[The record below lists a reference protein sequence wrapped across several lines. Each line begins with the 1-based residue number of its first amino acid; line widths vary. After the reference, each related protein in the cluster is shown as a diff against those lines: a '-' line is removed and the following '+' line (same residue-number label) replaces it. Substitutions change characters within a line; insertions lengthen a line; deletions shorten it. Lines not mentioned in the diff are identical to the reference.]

1 MAFEFPLDADVC
13 FGAFMR
19 CFGAV
24 IQRRVGSMEPRCIA
38 SIDRGSSAYQLI
50 GGDMPAAVM
59 LMRTAAKTAMSAG
72 GGLSFRDIDVQ
83 ASMFKQGIAVFVRS
97 GCHRQAQD
105 YPQAILLKI

>member
-1 MAFEFPLDADVC
+1 VAFEFPLDADVC

-83 ASMFKQGIAVFVRS
+83 ARHCCLCPIGGPSS
-97 GCHRQAQD
+97 GSRLSASD
-105 YPQAILLKI
+105 TFENLKV

>member
-50 GGDMPAAVM
+50 GCDMPSAVM
-59 LMRTAAKTAMSAG
+59 LMWTAAKTAVSADG
-72 GGLSFRDIDVQ
+72 GGSFRDIDVQ
-83 ASMFKQGIAVFVRS
+83 AGHCCLFPS
-97 GCHRQAQD
+97 GGGHR
-105 YPQAILLKI
+105 